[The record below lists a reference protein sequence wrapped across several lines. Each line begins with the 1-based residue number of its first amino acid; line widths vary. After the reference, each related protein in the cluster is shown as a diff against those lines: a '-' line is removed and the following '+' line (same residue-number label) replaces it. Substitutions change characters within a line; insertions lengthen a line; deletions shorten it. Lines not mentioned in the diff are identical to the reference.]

1 MSKMVIKVDINREL
15 MKSEHNTVKLITEYD
30 GEGRII
36 QEVMHDDAPEYNKK
50 EKINLNEEIH

>member
-50 EKINLNEEIH
+50 EKINLNE